1 MKGGTHAYDEIFLT
15 LIKMAWEKKV
25 KKPQLSCNLWVYL
38 NKKLSENVPHFSP
51 QKLFNEW

>member
-15 LIKMAWEKKV
+15 LIKTVWEKKV